1 MRSFA
6 LTLDLALGF
15 GDVRFGE
22 LGGFSELAS
31 SSSSDSTIFLLL
43 DFDPSYE
50 GKPKVL
56 IRILHGKSAHLS

>member
-15 GDVRFGE
+15 GDARSGE
-22 LGGFSELAS
+22 LGGFNELA
-31 SSSSDSTIFLLL
+31 SSSDSTIFLLL

>member
-31 SSSSDSTIFLLL
+31 SSSDSTIFLLL
-43 DFDPSYE
+43 DFEPGYE
-50 GKPKVL
+50 GKIKVL
-56 IRILHGKSAHLS
+56 IQILHGKSAHLS